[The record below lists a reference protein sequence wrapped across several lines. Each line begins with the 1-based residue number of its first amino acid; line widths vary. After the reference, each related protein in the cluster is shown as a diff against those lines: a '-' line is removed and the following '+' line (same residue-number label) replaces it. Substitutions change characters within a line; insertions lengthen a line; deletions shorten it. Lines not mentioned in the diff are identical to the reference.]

1 MLELLLYSSFFEKL
15 ETDLALEEELGVTLA
30 VELGRVD
37 FVVSFLGEGGTS
49 VMTHLGMYLFI
60 YLWK

>member
-1 MLELLLYSSFFEKL
+1 MFELLYANFFEKL
-15 ETDLALEEELGVTLA
+15 ETDLFFDEELGVILA

-37 FVVSFLGEGGTS
+37 LVVSFLGVAGTS